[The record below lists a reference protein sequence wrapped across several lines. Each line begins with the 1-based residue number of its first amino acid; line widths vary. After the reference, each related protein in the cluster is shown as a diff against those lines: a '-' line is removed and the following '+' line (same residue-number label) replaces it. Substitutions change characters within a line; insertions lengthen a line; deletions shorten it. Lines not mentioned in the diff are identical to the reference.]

1 MRGTKS
7 IKIPSG
13 TKPVSVPS
21 GGKNS
26 MKVPTGGVKS
36 ALYGGGTAPS
46 KSVFSG
52 GKKDS

>member
-1 MRGTKS
+1 MGGTKS

-13 TKPVSVPS
+13 TKSVPIPT
-21 GGKNS
+21 GGKKS

-52 GKKDS
+52 GKKGY